1 VVVFFVK
8 LIFVR
13 RGSVGPDII
22 QIMYLS
28 NNFICR
34 GT

>member
-13 RGSVGPDII
+13 RGSIKLDII

-28 NNFICR
+28 NNFICK
-34 GT
+34 GI